1 MAKVRGLFLIRP
13 SGSIAIM
20 RTLFRSSLAGLCALI
35 LSACPQTDVPRNF
48 GTGPVTLMAADWQGR
63 WRESTDDDSLLFTVT
78 DAAKGALTILP
89 SDSEAKKEPPIEVLI
104 REAGKTKDGETLAFM
119 LTFEKPGNERGSLN
133 LITVPDK
140 ERDKGSFHLW
150 GIQHDVIEKAVQSGE
165 LKGEIKS
172 VKEKD
177 DEKPHNH
184 TELAADASNYAKL
197 IDPKYW
203 EWTKPSTFIR
213 QASK

>member
-1 MAKVRGLFLIRP
+1 MRTLLRSSLVVVGLFLL
-13 SGSIAIM
+13 
-20 RTLFRSSLAGLCALI
+20 T
-35 LSACPQTDVPRNF
+35 ACPQTDVPRSF
-48 GTGPVTLMAADWQGR
+48 GAAPLKLNRSDWEGR
-63 WRESTDDDSLLFTVT
+63 WRDATDDGTLLFTVT

-89 SDSEAKKEPPIEVLI
+89 SDSEQKKEPPIEALV

-119 LTFEKPGNERGSLN
+119 ITFDKSGAERGSLS
-133 LITVPDK
+133 LITVPEK
-140 ERDKGSFHLW
+140 GRDKGSFHLW
-150 GIQHDVIEKAVQSGE
+150 GLRHDAIEEAVKAGE

-184 TELAADASNYAKL
+184 TELAADASNYVKL

-213 QASK
+213 QPSN